1 MVEENVNM
9 ELNYNDILFYL
20 KNRPPLLMIDSAV
33 VIPGKSAVS
42 EKYLKADEWYFECH
56 FPGMPIMP
64 GVLQLETIFQTAALA
79 VKTMEGNAE
88 KTSNISK
95 VKNVSFRRS
104 ILPERKIIVNT
115 SIDCYKRGIANGIGT
130 IICEGQVVC
139 EAEFVLAVPEDM
151 LIMRKK
157 AAQEWGK
164 L

>member
-1 MVEENVNM
+1 MVEENVNI

-20 KNRPPLLMIDSAV
+20 KNRPPLLMVDSAV
-33 VIPGKSAVS
+33 VVPGKSAVS

-95 VKNVSFRRS
+95 LKNVSFRRS
-104 ILPERKIIVNT
+104 ILPEQKIIVST
-115 SIDCYKRGIANGIGT
+115 SIDGYKRGVANGIGT
-130 IICEGQVVC
+130 IICEGQEAC
-139 EAEFVLAVPEDM
+139 KAEFILAVPEDM
-151 LIMRKK
+151 SIMRKN
-157 AAQEWGK
+157 AVQEGGK